1 MLDLLACCASERW
14 AAAMI
19 DERPF
24 VTPDDMLTAASDI
37 WWTLEEEDWL
47 QAFAA
52 HPRIG
57 EQSPGNDRHSTW
69 SRTEQAATTSAT
81 DDVREALAM
90 CNRDYETTF
99 GHVYLVFASGRTA
112 DELLTEC
119 RERLTNDPEEE
130 LLKAAEEQMRITE
143 ARLKK
148 LLEID

>member
-1 MLDLLACCASERW
+1 M
-14 AAAMI
+14 
-19 DERPF
+19 
-24 VTPDDMLTAASDI
+24 
-37 WWTLEEEDWL
+37 
-47 QAFAA
+47 
-52 HPRIG
+52 
-57 EQSPGNDRHSTW
+57 QSH
-69 SRTEQAATTSAT
+69 
-81 DDVREALAM
+81 
-90 CNRDYETTF
+90 YETTF